1 MSKFRNYLLFIAVL
15 AIAAAIIGSR
25 ARAWKEPEKEVRPV
39 MINISD
45 IAKNPLALKDKKVT
59 FISRFAARGNM
70 FKEKDEIFT
79 PDQFENF
86 SVWNN
91 DIKFWKEKELN
102 KVYPTLY
109 LSKTNT
115 KLINELRIINQF
127 EKIEITGVV
136 ESLYANMP
144 WIKVTDI
151 RILKEDDLDQS
162 MASQVARA
170 IKFIDNNEFQKAKI
184 CFEIA
189 RERRVPL
196 YVNELIE
203 NKLTEISSIMAEREI
218 ENKRQAAR
226 TILDNARN
234 LAKSKDYSKA
244 AVTYGKALKVSD
256 EFNTSADIHKEIA
269 GFFIDF
275 YKTNGDM
282 SLLEYSINEF
292 KIAQNLLHT
301 PDSDILYALA
311 YIEMLK
317 AKVTHDYNKAEL
329 IARQCL
335 KINEHHYN
343 GRKLLAEIM
352 SCELTANKDKSQE
365 IILPV
370 APKKRIKF
378 TSKPEMSDNND
389 IKLQIDDMINEKEL
403 IALEKQMNKTSETLA
418 EDRNTLINKED
429 SNRISQAPVFK
440 EKIPGINAENF
451 DQILQEMESDM
462 NVINVEDDSIT
473 QNYEPELP
481 DFPVDTTQ
489 DNASHLPNLAL

>member
-1 MSKFRNYLLFIAVL
+1 MSKFRNYILFIAVL
-15 AIAAAIIGSR
+15 ATAAAVIGSR
-25 ARAWKEPEKEVRPV
+25 ARAWKEPEKEIRPV

-45 IAKNPLALKDKKVT
+45 IAKNPLALKDRKVT

-70 FKEKDEIFT
+70 FRDKDEFFNQE
-79 PDQFENF
+79 QFENF
-86 SVWNN
+86 SVWNS
-91 DIKFWKEKELN
+91 DIKFWKENELN

-109 LSKTNT
+109 LEKNNT
-115 KLINELRIINQF
+115 RLINILRIINQF

-162 MASQVARA
+162 MASQVTRA
-170 IKFIDNNEFQKAKI
+170 IKFIENNEFQKAKI

-189 RERRVPL
+189 RERHVPL

-203 NKLTEISSIMAEREI
+203 HKLTEISTIKAEREQ
-218 ENKRQAAR
+218 ENKRQTAKA
-226 TILDNARN
+226 ILDNARI
-234 LAKSKDYSKA
+234 LAKSGNYSKA
-244 AVTYGKALKVSD
+244 AVTYGKALKTST

-275 YKTNGDM
+275 YKSNGDM

-292 KIAQNLLHT
+292 KIAQNLIKT
-301 PDSDILYALA
+301 PDSDIYYALA

-317 AKVTHDYNKAEL
+317 AKITHDYNKAES

-352 SCELTANKDKSQE
+352 SCELTVNKASTQE

-378 TSKPEMSDNND
+378 TSKPEKQEKTD
-389 IKLQIDDMINEKEL
+389 IKVKIDDMISEKEL
-403 IALEKQMNKTSETLA
+403 IALEKQMDSTSETLA
-418 EDRNTLINKED
+418 EDKTELTAKENTAEHAD
-429 SNRISQAPVFK
+429 ISVHK
-440 EKIPGINAENF
+440 VKIPGIKAENF
-451 DQILQEMESDM
+451 DQILQEMESEM
-462 NVINVEDDSIT
+462 TSINIENNSVS
-473 QNYEPELP
+473 QHNEPELP
-481 DFPVDTTQ
+481 DFPVDTTLEST
-489 DNASHLPNLAL
+489 SHLPDLAL